1 MDPFDQKPIL
11 PVDLVITIAINI
23 VVAVLGYYLITAWR
37 LGALLAD
44 PSLAWMRTRAI
55 AADLLGRRS
64 SIQSAIAIVQLLD
77 S

>member
-1 MDPFDQKPIL
+1 MDDIAL
-11 PVDLVITIAINI
+11 EITPCLNGNRRN
-23 VVAVLGYYLITAWR
+23 LR